1 MKFNDISFPHP
12 VLGIGDAVDSYIKQ
26 YKQGVFM
33 PDITKT
39 RDEYLINLDFQF
51 ENQKLR
57 ELLNDNKCEFLCEVT
72 CSNTLYRKSITS
84 DSNKFEFTIPKK
96 AIKGR
101 VEFLCVLVVKES
113 IDNYSN
119 TQSHSDYNGYS
130 FDLGKGDVLAYFGE
144 FSFNADIK
152 YEKLK
157 AVSSFMEIVENS
169 ELTYTNIDLKRAKI
183 RVELPSEAYKLYQSD
198 SISQEPR
205 FSPVFHSS
213 IVLNAL
219 LTALYSF
226 EEHRDY
232 LWAQVIEYRLKN
244 DRQLKN
250 ISIEEKENIPEI
262 AQRLLGN
269 PFNRLLEGLNEIVES
284 ANLYEE

>member
-1 MKFNDISFPHP
+1 MRFNDISFPHP
-12 VLGIGDAVDSYIKQ
+12 VLGIGDAINSNIELVATEIKSSADVYEISIKLKQDNVDLVNLLAIGKA
-26 YKQGVFM
+26 
-33 PDITKT
+33 
-39 RDEYLINLDFQF
+39 EY
-51 ENQKLR
+51 
-57 ELLNDNKCEFLCEVT
+57 LCEVT
-72 CSNTLYRKSITS
+72 CTNTLFRKSITS
-84 DSNKFEFTIPKK
+84 DSNEIEFLVSKK
-96 AIKGR
+96 AVKGR
-101 VEFLCVLVVKES
+101 VEFLCLLVAKEN
-113 IDNYSN
+113 IKEYSN
-119 TQSHSDYNGYS
+119 SESHSDYNGYS
-130 FDLGKGDVLAYFGE
+130 FDLGVGDILAYFGE
-144 FSFNADIK
+144 FSFNADII

-169 ELTYTNIDLKRAKI
+169 DLTYTNIDLKKSKI
-183 RVELPSEAYKLYQSD
+183 QVELPSEAYKLFQSD
-198 SISQEPR
+198 SISREPK

-219 LTALYSF
+219 LTALYNF

-232 LWAQVIEYRLKN
+232 LWAQVIDYRLKN

>member
-1 MKFNDISFPHP
+1 MRFNDISFPHP
-12 VLGIGDAVDSYIKQ
+12 VLGIGDAINSNIELVATEIKSSADVYEISIKLKQDNVDLVNLLAIGKA
-26 YKQGVFM
+26 
-33 PDITKT
+33 
-39 RDEYLINLDFQF
+39 EY
-51 ENQKLR
+51 
-57 ELLNDNKCEFLCEVT
+57 LCEVT
-72 CSNTLYRKSITS
+72 CTNTLFRKSITS
-84 DSNKFEFTIPKK
+84 DSNEIEFLVSKK
-96 AIKGR
+96 AVKGR
-101 VEFLCVLVVKES
+101 VEFLCLLVAKEN
-113 IDNYSN
+113 IKEYSN
-119 TQSHSDYNGYS
+119 SESHSDYNGYS
-130 FDLGKGDVLAYFGE
+130 FDLGVGDILAYFGE
-144 FSFNADIK
+144 FSFNADII

-169 ELTYTNIDLKRAKI
+169 DLTYTNIDLKKSKI
-183 RVELPSEAYKLYQSD
+183 QVELSSEAYKLIQSD
-198 SISQEPR
+198 SISREPK

-219 LTALYSF
+219 LTALYNF

-232 LWAQVIEYRLKN
+232 LWAQVIDYRLKN

>member
-1 MKFNDISFPHP
+1 MRFNDISFPHP
-12 VLGIGDAVDSYIKQ
+12 VLGIGDAINSNIELVATEIKSSADVYEISIKLKQDNVDLVNLLAIGKA
-26 YKQGVFM
+26 
-33 PDITKT
+33 
-39 RDEYLINLDFQF
+39 EY
-51 ENQKLR
+51 
-57 ELLNDNKCEFLCEVT
+57 LCEVT
-72 CSNTLYRKSITS
+72 CTNTLFRKSITS
-84 DSNKFEFTIPKK
+84 DSNEIEFLVSKK
-96 AIKGR
+96 AVKGR
-101 VEFLCVLVVKES
+101 VEFLCLLVAKEN
-113 IDNYSN
+113 IKEYSN
-119 TQSHSDYNGYS
+119 SESHSDYNGYS
-130 FDLGKGDVLAYFGE
+130 FDLGVGDILAYFGE
-144 FSFNADIK
+144 FSFNADII

-169 ELTYTNIDLKRAKI
+169 DLTYTNIDLKKSKI
-183 RVELPSEAYKLYQSD
+183 QVELPSEAYKLFQSD
-198 SISQEPR
+198 SISREPK

-219 LTALYSF
+219 LTALYNF

-232 LWAQVIEYRLKN
+232 LWAQVIDYRLKN
-244 DRQLKN
+244 NRQLKN